1 MTPKWLRALIAV
13 AAFATV
19 VFAIFFGLFTV
30 FYGVATGVVA
40 GLIAVVAVSMLI
52 LIAYG
57 LARLIEWVDP

>member
-13 AAFATV
+13 GAFAAV

-40 GLIAVVAVSMLI
+40 GLIAVVAISMLI